1 MSAFTTIAR
10 QEVLALRREKLPGI
24 MLGIFIALVTVSS
37 FIGFLTKNTVS
48 DVWLKV
54 SQAGLTQVPN
64 PFAFVSPLYYAR
76 NAVIYIILIGTLMAI
91 VAGVTSGIRDRKA
104 ATVDLVLTRPASLR
118 ELVFGKLAGLGIW
131 LMLVVG
137 IVAVIA
143 SALITLIAGNFLS
156 LDDYLRLLAFFALS
170 LPLLM
175 GFAGIGLLSGLLSSR
190 ESSALLG
197 PIGVWAMLTF
207 VAPQLGTAARPV
219 ALLNP
224 VPVPA
229 TSGGAFDFLN
239 VLTSPFSV
247 SEKFK
252 LATGLLLKDP
262 DITGNLT
269 LATANVVLFLAVV
282 GALLLVVNRTRIRGV
297 ASE

>member
-48 DVWLKV
+48 EVWLKV
-54 SQAGLTQVPN
+54 SQAGLTEAPN
-64 PFAFVSPLYYAR
+64 PFEEVSPLYYAR

-91 VAGVTSGIRDRKA
+91 IAGVTSGIRDRKA
-104 ATVDLVLTRPASLR
+104 ETVDLVLTRPTSLR
-118 ELVFGKLAGLGIW
+118 QLVFGKLAGLGIW

-143 SALITLIAGNFLS
+143 SALISLIAGNILT
-156 LDDYLRLLAFFALS
+156 LDNYLRLFSFFALS
-170 LPLLM
+170 LPLLL

-252 LATGLLLKDP
+252 LASGVLLKDP
-262 DITGNLT
+262 DITGNPS
-269 LATANVVLFLAVV
+269 LATANVVLFLVVV
-282 GALLLVVNRTRIRGV
+282 GALLLLVNRTRIRGV
-297 ASE
+297 ANE

>member
-1 MSAFTTIAR
+1 MSAFATIVR

-64 PFAFVSPLYYAR
+64 PFDAVSPLYYAR

-104 ATVDLVLTRPASLR
+104 GTVDLVLTRPASIR
-118 ELVFGKLAGLGIW
+118 ELIFGKLAGLGIW
-131 LMLVVG
+131 LMLVIG
-137 IVAVIA
+137 IVAVIT
-143 SALITLIAGNFLS
+143 SALISFIAGNILGI
-156 LDDYLRLLAFFALS
+156 DEYLRLLAFFALS
-170 LPLLM
+170 LPLLL
-175 GFAGIGLLSGLLSSR
+175 GFAGIGLLSGLMSAR
-190 ESSALLG
+190 ESSALLS

-224 VPVPA
+224 VPMPV

-252 LATGLLLKDP
+252 LASGLLLKDP
-262 DITGNLT
+262 DISGNLT
-269 LATANVVLFLAVV
+269 IATANVVLFLAVA
-282 GALLLVVNRTRIRGV
+282 GALTLLVNRTAIRGV

>member
-1 MSAFTTIAR
+1 MFAFTTIAR

-64 PFAFVSPLYYAR
+64 PFASVSPLYYAR

-143 SALITLIAGNFLS
+143 SALITLIAGNFLG

-252 LATGLLLKDP
+252 LAGGLLLKDP

>member
-54 SQAGLTQVPN
+54 SQAGLTQVAN
-64 PFAFVSPLYYAR
+64 PFESVSPLYYAR

-104 ATVDLVLTRPASLR
+104 ATVDLVLTRPATLR
-118 ELVFGKLAGLGIW
+118 DLVFGKLAGLGIW
-131 LMLVVG
+131 LTIVVG

-143 SALITLIAGNFLS
+143 SALITVIAGNL
-156 LDDYLRLLAFFALS
+156 LNVDDYLRLLAFFTLS

-175 GFAGIGLLSGLLSSR
+175 GFAGIGLLSGLLSAR
-190 ESSALLG
+190 ESSSLLG
-197 PIGVWAMLTF
+197 PIGIWAMLTF

-219 ALLNP
+219 SLLNP

-229 TSGGAFDFLN
+229 TSGGGFDFLN
-239 VLTSPFSV
+239 LATSPFSV

-252 LATGLLLKDP
+252 LASGLILKDP
-262 DITGNLT
+262 DISGNLT
-269 LATANVVLFLAVV
+269 LAAVNVVLFMVVV
-282 GALLLVVNRTRIRGV
+282 GALLLLVNRTRIRGV